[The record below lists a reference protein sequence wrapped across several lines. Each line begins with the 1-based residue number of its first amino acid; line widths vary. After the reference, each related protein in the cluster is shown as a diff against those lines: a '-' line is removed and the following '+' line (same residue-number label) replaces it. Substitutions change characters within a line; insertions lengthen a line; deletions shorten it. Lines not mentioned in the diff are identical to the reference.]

1 MRYMMLVMG
10 NADYQA
16 GKPPSPALMAEIGKL
31 SEEARR
37 SGKLVMSEGLKPRE
51 TRIRLVKGKR
61 QVTDGPFTETKEMI
75 GGFAIFELASD
86 AEALAA
92 AQQFVDAHARCGLT
106 DFEMLI
112 RPMYGPEDFAGK

>member
-31 SEEARR
+31 SEDARR

-86 AEALAA
+86 EEALAA
-92 AQQFVDAHARCGLT
+92 AQEFVDAHARCGLT

-112 RPMYGPEDFAGK
+112 RPMY